1 MKSICIL
8 DYGLGNVSSLN
19 NAIKKIG
26 YFPDFYS
33 DKKNKNYEVIFI
45 PGVGSFG
52 KASKLIN
59 KEHLISFIK
68 NNYKNNCL
76 IFGICMGMQLLCSE
90 GNEDG
95 INKGINLIKGNVE
108 LIAGKN
114 IRLPIIGWQKVHFIN
129 NYLGLKKK
137 YNNKKFYFLHSYAPK
152 NISGSNQLTTTKY
165 MNIKYISSIFDKN
178 IIGTQFHPEKSGE
191 VGLEFLKDVI
201 KNR

>member
-19 NAIKKIG
+19 NAIRKIG

-33 DKKNKNYEVIFI
+33 EKKNKNYEIIFI

-59 KEHLISFIK
+59 KKKLIDFIK

-76 IFGICMGMQLLCSE
+76 IFGICIGMQLLCSE

-95 INKGINLIKGNVE
+95 VNKGINLIKGKVG
-108 LIAGKN
+108 LVTQKKIK
-114 IRLPIIGWQKVHFIN
+114 LPIIGWQKVQFIN

-137 YNNKKFYFLHSYAPK
+137 YNNEKFYFLHSYAPK
-152 NISGSNQLTTTKY
+152 NISVSNQLTITKY
-165 MNIKYISSIFDKN
+165 MNIKYISSIFNKN

-191 VGLEFLKDVI
+191 IGLEFLKDVI

>member
-19 NAIKKIG
+19 NAIRKVG

-33 DKKNKNYEVIFI
+33 EKKNKNYEIILI
-45 PGVGSFG
+45 PGVGSFSR
-52 KASKLIN
+52 ASKLIN
-59 KEHLISFIK
+59 RKYLIHFIK

-76 IFGICMGMQLLCSE
+76 IFGICIGMQLLCSE
-90 GNEDG
+90 GNENG
-95 INKGINLIKGNVE
+95 INKGINLIKGNVD
-108 LIAGKN
+108 LIKGKK
-114 IRLPIIGWQKVHFIN
+114 IKLPVIGWQKVQFIN
-129 NYLGLKKK
+129 DYLGLKKK
-137 YNNKKFYFLHSYAPK
+137 YNNEKFYFLHSYAPK
-152 NISGSNQLTTTKY
+152 NISHSNQLSITKY

-191 VGLEFLKDVI
+191 VGLEFLKDII

>member
-19 NAIKKIG
+19 NAIRKIG

-33 DKKNKNYEVIFI
+33 EKKNKNYEIIFI

-59 KEHLISFIK
+59 KKKLIDFIK

-76 IFGICMGMQLLCSE
+76 IFGICIGMQLLCSE

-95 INKGINLIKGNVE
+95 VNKGINLIKGKVG
-108 LIAGKN
+108 LVTQKKIK
-114 IRLPIIGWQKVHFIN
+114 LPIIGWQKVQFIN

-137 YNNKKFYFLHSYAPK
+137 YNNEKFYFLHSYAPK
-152 NISGSNQLTTTKY
+152 NISVSNQLTITKY

-191 VGLEFLKDVI
+191 IGLEFLKDVI

>member
-8 DYGLGNVSSLN
+8 DYGLGNVSSLK
-19 NAIKKIG
+19 NAIRKIG

-33 DKKNKNYEVIFI
+33 EKKNKNYEIIFI

-59 KEHLISFIK
+59 KKKLIDFIK

-76 IFGICMGMQLLCSE
+76 IFGICIGMQLLCSV

-95 INKGINLIKGNVE
+95 VNKGINLIKGKVE
-108 LIAGKN
+108 LVTQKKIK
-114 IRLPIIGWQKVHFIN
+114 LPIIGWQKVQFIN

-152 NISGSNQLTTTKY
+152 NISVSNQLTITKY
-165 MNIKYISSIFDKN
+165 MNIKYISSIFNKN

-191 VGLEFLKDVI
+191 IGLEFLKDVI
-201 KNR
+201 KNK

>member
-19 NAIKKIG
+19 NAIRKIG

-33 DKKNKNYEVIFI
+33 EKKNKNYEIIFI

-52 KASKLIN
+52 KASELIN
-59 KEHLISFIK
+59 KKKLIDFIK

-76 IFGICMGMQLLCSE
+76 IFGICIGMQLLCSE

-95 INKGINLIKGNVE
+95 VNKGINLIKGKIE
-108 LIAGKN
+108 LVTQKKIK
-114 IRLPIIGWQKVHFIN
+114 LPIIGWQKVQFIN

-137 YNNKKFYFLHSYAPK
+137 YNNEKFYFLHSYAPK
-152 NISGSNQLTTTKY
+152 NISVSNQLTITKY

-191 VGLEFLKDVI
+191 IGLEFLKDVI

>member
-19 NAIKKIG
+19 NAIRKIG

-33 DKKNKNYEVIFI
+33 EKKNKNYEIIFI

-52 KASKLIN
+52 KASELIN
-59 KEHLISFIK
+59 KKKLIDFIK

-76 IFGICMGMQLLCSE
+76 IFGICIGMQLLCSE

-95 INKGINLIKGNVE
+95 VNKGINLIKGKVE
-108 LIAGKN
+108 LVTQKKIK
-114 IRLPIIGWQKVHFIN
+114 LPIIGWQKVQFIN

-137 YNNKKFYFLHSYAPK
+137 YNNEKFYFLHSYAPK
-152 NISGSNQLTTTKY
+152 NISVSNQLTITKY

-191 VGLEFLKDVI
+191 IGLEFLKDVI

>member
-19 NAIKKIG
+19 NAIRKIG

-33 DKKNKNYEVIFI
+33 EKKNKNYEIIFI

-59 KEHLISFIK
+59 KKKLIDFIK

-76 IFGICMGMQLLCSE
+76 IFGICIGMQLLCSE

-95 INKGINLIKGNVE
+95 VNKGINLIKGKVE
-108 LIAGKN
+108 LVAQKKIK
-114 IRLPIIGWQKVHFIN
+114 LPIIGWQKVQFIN

-137 YNNKKFYFLHSYAPK
+137 YNNEKFYFLHSYAPK
-152 NISGSNQLTTTKY
+152 NISVSNQLTITKY
-165 MNIKYISSIFDKN
+165 MNIKYISSIFNKN

-191 VGLEFLKDVI
+191 IGLEFLKDVI

>member
-8 DYGLGNVSSLN
+8 DYGLGNISSLN
-19 NAIKKIG
+19 NAIRKIG
-26 YFPDFYS
+26 FFPDFYS
-33 DKKNKNYEVIFI
+33 EKKNINYEIIFI

-59 KEHLISFIK
+59 KKNLINFIK

-76 IFGICMGMQLLCSE
+76 IFGICIGMQLLCSD

-95 INKGINLIKGNVE
+95 VNKGINLIKGNVE
-108 LIAGKN
+108 LITGKK
-114 IRLPIIGWQKVHFIN
+114 IKLPIIGWQTVQFTN

-152 NISGSNQLTTTKY
+152 NISNSNQLTVTKY
-165 MNIKYISSIFDKN
+165 MNIKYVSSIFDKN

-191 VGLEFLKDVI
+191 IGLEFLKDVI

>member
-8 DYGLGNVSSLN
+8 DYGLGNVASLN
-19 NAIKKIG
+19 NAIRKIG
-26 YFPDFYS
+26 YYPDFYS
-33 DKKNKNYEVIFI
+33 EKKKINYEILFI

-59 KEHLISFIK
+59 KKHLIHFIK

-76 IFGICMGMQLLCSE
+76 IFGICIGMQLLCSE

-108 LIAGKN
+108 LIADKK
-114 IRLPIIGWQKVHFIN
+114 IKLPVIGWQKVQFIN

-137 YNNKKFYFLHSYAPK
+137 YNNEEFYFLHSYAPK
-152 NISGSNQLTTTKY
+152 NISDSNQLTITKY
-165 MNIKYISSIFDKN
+165 MNVKYISSIFSKN

-201 KNR
+201 KNT

>member
-19 NAIKKIG
+19 NAIRKIG

-33 DKKNKNYEVIFI
+33 EKKNKNYEIIFI

-52 KASKLIN
+52 KASELIN
-59 KEHLISFIK
+59 KKKLIDFIK

-76 IFGICMGMQLLCSE
+76 IFGICIGMQLLCSE

-95 INKGINLIKGNVE
+95 VNKGINLIKGKIE
-108 LIAGKN
+108 LVTQKKIK
-114 IRLPIIGWQKVHFIN
+114 LPIIGWQKVQFIN
-129 NYLGLKKK
+129 NYLSLKKK
-137 YNNKKFYFLHSYAPK
+137 YNNEKFYFLHSYAPK
-152 NISGSNQLTTTKY
+152 NISVSNQLTITKY

-191 VGLEFLKDVI
+191 IGLEFLKDVI